1 MAKKLNKTNKS
12 SSVNGKSVFPLFFVA
27 AAAAA
32 AVEHLQIHSC
42 KIPLYK

>member
-32 AVEHLQIHSC
+32 VEHLQIHSC